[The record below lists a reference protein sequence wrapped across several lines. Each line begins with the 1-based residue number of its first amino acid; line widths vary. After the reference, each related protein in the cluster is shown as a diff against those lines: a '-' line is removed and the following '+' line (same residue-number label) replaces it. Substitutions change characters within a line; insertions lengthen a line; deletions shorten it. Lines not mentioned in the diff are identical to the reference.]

1 MNNTKNTSISIDNI
15 LQYWDKRPCNIRHSN
30 KPFCSRE
37 YFDEV
42 ETRKYFVEPH
52 IPKFAEFEHWNNK
65 RVLEIGCGIGTDAI
79 NFARHGATYT
89 GIELSS
95 SSLDITKKRF
105 KTFNLDGKLINGNAE
120 KLSSLLATEEKFDL
134 VYSFGVLHHTPYPE
148 KVFSEI
154 TKILKPGGELRIMLY
169 ALNSLKAILIQAG
182 LEQPEAQY
190 GCPIA
195 NTYTKEQ
202 IYQLLSD
209 FEVTSIHQ
217 DHIFPYIIDEYKNYR
232 YKKEPW
238 IEAMPEKM
246 FSVLEHELGWHLLIK
261 ARLQHKI

>member
-1 MNNTKNTSISIDNI
+1 MNNTIRASVSINNV
-15 LQYWDKRPCNIRHSN
+15 LQYWDKRPCNIKHSN
-30 KPFCSRE
+30 QTFCSRE

-42 ETRKYFVEPH
+42 EIRKYFVEPH
-52 IPKFAEFEHWNNK
+52 IPKFAEFEHWK
-65 RVLEIGCGIGTDAI
+65 YKKVLEIGCGIGTDAI
-79 NFARHGATYT
+79 NFARHGAIYT

-120 KLSSLLATEEKFDL
+120 NLSNLLAPDEKFDL

-148 KVFSEI
+148 KVFSAI
-154 TKILKPGGELRIMLY
+154 TKRLNPGGELRIMLY
-169 ALNSLKAILIQAG
+169 ARNSLKSFLIQAG

-202 IYQLLSD
+202 IYKLLSD
-209 FEVTSIHQ
+209 FKITSIKQ
-217 DHIFPYIIDEYKNYR
+217 DHIFPYIVDEYKNYR

-238 IEAMPEKM
+238 IEAMSEEM

-261 ARLQHKI
+261 AKLHRI